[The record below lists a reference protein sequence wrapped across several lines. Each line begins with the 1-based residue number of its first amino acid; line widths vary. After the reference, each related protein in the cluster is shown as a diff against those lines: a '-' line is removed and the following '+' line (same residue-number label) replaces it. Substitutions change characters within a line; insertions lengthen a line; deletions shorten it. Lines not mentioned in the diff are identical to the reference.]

1 MSSSRYPTTELELE
15 LNDALRDTLD
25 QIDTLKAENARLQT
39 KLDGLMEGF
48 EKGGSLGILQAI
60 GSDKT
65 LPIDV
70 RVRALTAAVPFERPK
85 LSMTATTN
93 THKLY
98 DILEAAKL
106 KQKVIEQAS
115 AQDEPP
121 PAA

>member
-93 THKLY
+93 PF
-98 DILEAAKL
+98 AASTL
-106 KQKVIEQAS
+106 SHSAS
-115 AQDEPP
+115 RPQELLTLGAEGPP
-121 PAA
+121 